1 MMKLFKDKA
10 GNVAVT
16 FALALVP
23 LCGMGGLAVD
33 TAQLMGVR
41 AFLQNEADQA
51 ALNGAV
57 EGPDG
62 DYARYRAIA
71 HERIMAR
78 RAMENLSVTG
88 SWSGNDYAVEVRG
101 RVNTALVHVM
111 PGLNDSVNVRAEAV
125 ARLHQPLLQY
135 EPPMISE
142 LDPEAGDYN
151 RIYVYCFD
159 PDPDADKTL
168 EERRTQRTA
177 IQDNAGTH
185 YSYTWPRCEPG
196 ETISFELYNVRFS
209 RTAPHRWDDA
219 SNDGGSWCHHRPD
232 PCRFNYFTDTRLINN
247 VEHHTGLELNILE
260 TKLCDTYEE
269 CKPVSQGGVI
279 PEGKDRT
286 PNRETRACE
295 PGKFMYY
302 GWEDRPPG
310 LPGPSGNWTHIA
322 WTDNDFDDIRV
333 IMECPQYDEGGER
346 FVRLI
351 R

>member
-1 MMKLFKDKA
+1 MKFFKDKA

-23 LCGMGGLAVD
+23 LCGLGGVAVD

-41 AFLQNEADQA
+41 AQLQNEADQA

-62 DYARYRAIA
+62 DFARYRAIA
-71 HERIMAR
+71 HDRIQAR
-78 RAMENLSVTG
+78 RAMQNLNVTG
-88 SWSGNDYAVEVRG
+88 SWSGPDYTVSISG
-101 RVNTALVHVM
+101 TMNTALVHIM
-111 PGLNDSVNVRAEAV
+111 PGLSDTVNIRAEAT

-135 EPPMISE
+135 EPPLISE

-159 PDPDADKTL
+159 PDPNANKTT

-185 YSYTWPRCEPG
+185 YSYAWPRCEEG

-209 RTAPHRWDDA
+209 RTAPARWDDA
-219 SNDGGSWCHHRPD
+219 SNDHGSWCHHRPA
-232 PCRFNYFTDTRLINN
+232 PCRFNYFTDTRMVNN
-247 VEHHTGLELNILE
+247 VEQHSGLELNILE

-279 PEGKDRT
+279 PEGRNRT

-310 LPGPSGNWTHIA
+310 MEGPSDNWTQIA

-333 IMECPQYDEGGER
+333 IMECPQYDDQGER